1 MNRITDR
8 QRLVRYAQDAVTIL
22 DQSLHI
28 CAAGQTY
35 FYRVAAVQL
44 RLLLCDTTRRHEQI
58 HPIALAGQLWPDLR
72 LPALD
77 DEFSQPHALLVDV
90 WLEQKLPQTGLSLRQ
105 FIRHVCDQD
114 GGAHVD
120 LRQHTL
126 LPDQFPIA
134 LWICNLGKIV
144 KEVLTTRLAAEQP
157 GPYADHFPMPSQ
169 Q

>member
-1 MNRITDR
+1 MIGITDR
-8 QRLVRYAQDAVTIL
+8 QCLVRYAQDAVAIL
-22 DQSLHI
+22 DQSIDLY
-28 CAAGQTY
+28 AAGQMY

-58 HPIALAGQLWPDLR
+58 HLTALARRLWPDLR
-72 LPALD
+72 LPALGD
-77 DEFSQPHALLVDV
+77 DFSQPHSLLLDV
-90 WLEQKLPQTGLSLRQ
+90 WLEQKLPQTGLTLRQ

-126 LPDQFPIA
+126 LPDQFPTA

-144 KEVLTTRLAAEQP
+144 TAVLTSRLAAEKP
-157 GPYADHFPMPSQ
+157 DSYADHFPMPSQ

>member
-1 MNRITDR
+1 MNKISDH
-8 QRLVRYAQDAVTIL
+8 QRLVHYAKDALVIL
-22 DQSLHI
+22 DQSLQF
-28 CAAGQTY
+28 CDAGQTC

-44 RLLLCDTTRRHEQI
+44 RLMLCDTTRRHEQI
-58 HPIALAGQLWPDLR
+58 HLTALAPRLWPDLV

-77 DEFSQPHALLVDV
+77 DDISQPHRLLLED

-120 LRQHTL
+120 FRQHDP
-126 LPDQFPIA
+126 LPNQFPKA

-144 KEVLTTRLAAEQP
+144 TVTLTSQLASE
-157 GPYADHFPMPSQ
+157 
-169 Q
+169 